1 MFFFRAEKD
10 EIAVQ
15 YSKKVQGRK
24 TYGGQSTHIP
34 LRVNTAGVIPVIFAS
49 SLMQTPI
56 VIAQFLGKGNGTG
69 IGSQILAAM
78 NSNNWCNPAKPVYT
92 VGLLCIYSAHNLLC
106 IFLYID
112 YI

>member
-1 MFFFRAEKD
+1 MRYSILKKYREEKHTADSLHIFR
-10 EIAVQ
+10 
-15 YSKKVQGRK
+15 
-24 TYGGQSTHIP
+24 

-78 NSNNWCNPAKPVYT
+78 NSNNWCNPAKS
-92 VGLLCIYSAHNLLC
+92 GLYGWTACIYSAHNLLC